1 MKLLNEIKQEIAR
14 REKELHLLVDA
25 ANLIA
30 SLQTGRGRKVKITAR
45 IASILDKT
53 GSPKSSSV
61 KDGRGRPKGSKNK
74 PGAKKTGP
82 KKETNVIA
90 TSAPA
95 APAAPA
101 APKVLKKR
109 GRKPNSAKSNLA
121 KTSKVVKVVK
131 AAKA

>member
-14 REKELHLLVDA
+14 REKEINALVDA

-30 SLQTGRGRKVKITAR
+30 SLQSGRGRKVKITAR

-53 GSPKSSSV
+53 GSSKTSSK

-82 KKETNVIA
+82 KKEITVTTPA
-90 TSAPA
+90 PTPA
-95 APAAPA
+95 AAT
-101 APKVLKKR
+101 KVLKKR
-109 GRKPNSAKSNLA
+109 GRKPNSV
-121 KTSKVVKVVK
+121 KTKNVKAAKVVK
-131 AAKA
+131 AVKG

>member
-14 REKELHLLVDA
+14 REKELNALVDA
-25 ANLIA
+25 ANIIA
-30 SLQTGRGRKVKITAR
+30 TLQTGRGRKVKITAK
-45 IASILDKT
+45 IASILGKA
-53 GSPKSSSV
+53 GSTKSTLA

-82 KKETNVIA
+82 KKETVSLA
-90 TSAPA
+90 TA

-109 GRKPNSAKSNLA
+109 GRKPGSTKAKIA
-121 KTSKVVKVVK
+121 KTAKVVK
-131 AAKA
+131 A

>member
-14 REKELHLLVDA
+14 REKELHLLIDA

-95 APAAPA
+95 APAAP
-101 APKVLKKR
+101 KVLKKR
-109 GRKPNSAKSNLA
+109 GRKPSSAKSKLA
-121 KTSKVVKVVK
+121 QTSKVVKVVK

>member
-95 APAAPA
+95 APS

-109 GRKPNSAKSNLA
+109 GRKPSSAKSKLA

>member
-14 REKELHLLVDA
+14 REKELNSLVDA

-30 SLQTGRGRKVKITAR
+30 TLQTGRGRKVKITAK
-45 IASILDKT
+45 IASILDKSGSTKSTT
-53 GSPKSSSV
+53 GST
-61 KDGRGRPKGSKNK
+61 GRGRPKGSKNK

-82 KKETNVIA
+82 KKETTAA

-95 APAAPA
+95 ALPA

-109 GRKPNSAKSNLA
+109 GRKPGSGKA
-121 KTSKVVKVVK
+121 K
-131 AAKA
+131 AAKLAKA

>member
-14 REKELHLLVDA
+14 REKEINALVDA

-30 SLQTGRGRKVKITAR
+30 SLQSGRGRKVKITAR

-53 GSPKSSSV
+53 GSSKTSSK

-82 KKETNVIA
+82 KKEITV
-90 TSAPA
+90 TTA
-95 APAAPA
+95 APTPAA

-109 GRKPNSAKSNLA
+109 GRKPNSV
-121 KTSKVVKVVK
+121 KTKNVK
-131 AAKA
+131 AAKVVNAVKG

>member
-61 KDGRGRPKGSKNK
+61 KDGGRPKGSKNK

-95 APAAPA
+95 VPA

-109 GRKPNSAKSNLA
+109 GRKPSSAKSKLA

>member
-95 APAAPA
+95 APAAP
-101 APKVLKKR
+101 KVLKKR
-109 GRKPNSAKSNLA
+109 GRKPNSAKSKLA
-121 KTSKVVKVVK
+121 KTTKVVKVVK

>member
-14 REKELHLLVDA
+14 REKELNSLVDA

-30 SLQTGRGRKVKITAR
+30 SLQTGRGRKVKITAK
-45 IASILDKT
+45 IASILDKS
-53 GSPKSSSV
+53 GNPKSSSG

-82 KKETNVIA
+82 KKENNTAVA
-90 TSAPA
+90 SAPVA
-95 APAAPA
+95 SAAPA

-109 GRKPNSAKSNLA
+109 GRKPGS
-121 KTSKVVKVVK
+121 VK
-131 AAKA
+131 AKAVKTAKA

>member
-14 REKELHLLVDA
+14 REKELNSLVDA

-30 SLQTGRGRKVKITAR
+30 SLQTGRGRKVKITAK

-53 GSPKSSSV
+53 GNPKTTTG

-82 KKETNVIA
+82 KKETTTA
-90 TSAPA
+90 AAPAPA
-95 APAAPA
+95 AIPA

-109 GRKPNSAKSNLA
+109 GRKPGSTKAQLA
-121 KTSKVVKVVK
+121 KTTKVVK
-131 AAKA
+131 AVKA

>member
-95 APAAPA
+95 VPA

-109 GRKPNSAKSNLA
+109 GRKPSSAKSKLA

>member
-95 APAAPA
+95 APAAP
-101 APKVLKKR
+101 KVLKKR
-109 GRKPNSAKSNLA
+109 GRKPSSAKSKLA
-121 KTSKVVKVVK
+121 QTSKVVKVVK

>member
-14 REKELHLLVDA
+14 REKELNSLVDA

-30 SLQTGRGRKVKITAR
+30 SLQTGRGRKVKITAK
-45 IASILDKT
+45 IDSILGKS
-53 GSPKSSSV
+53 GSPKTTSG

-82 KKETNVIA
+82 KKEAVVA
-90 TSAPA
+90 PSSAPA
-95 APAAPA
+95 ASA

-109 GRKPNSAKSNLA
+109 GRKPGSVKAKVA
-121 KTSKVVKVVK
+121 KTVK
-131 AAKA
+131 ATKA

>member
-95 APAAPA
+95 APS

-109 GRKPNSAKSNLA
+109 GRKPSSAKSKLA
-121 KTSKVVKVVK
+121 KTSKDVKVVK

>member
-14 REKELHLLVDA
+14 REKELNALVDA

-30 SLQTGRGRKVKITAR
+30 SLQTGRGRKVKITAK
-45 IASILDKT
+45 IASILGKA
-53 GSPKSSSV
+53 GSTKSTSA

-82 KKETNVIA
+82 KKETN
-90 TSAPA
+90 TTPTA
-95 APAAPA
+95 APAATVTSA

-109 GRKPNSAKSNLA
+109 GRKPGSTKAKLA
-121 KTSKVVKVVK
+121 KTTKVVK
-131 AAKA
+131 AVKAIKA

>member
-14 REKELHLLVDA
+14 REKELNSLVDA

-30 SLQTGRGRKVKITAR
+30 SLQTGRGRKVKITAK
-45 IASILDKT
+45 IDSILGKT
-53 GSPKSSSV
+53 GSAKSSSA

-82 KKETNVIA
+82 KKETPVVA
-90 TSAPA
+90 TA
-95 APAAPA
+95 AAPA

-109 GRKPNSAKSNLA
+109 GRKPGSVKAKVS
-121 KTSKVVKVVK
+121 KTVK

>member
-14 REKELHLLVDA
+14 REKELNALVDA
-25 ANLIA
+25 ANIIA
-30 SLQTGRGRKVKITAR
+30 TLQTGRGRKVKITAK
-45 IASILDKT
+45 IASILEKA
-53 GSPKSSSV
+53 GSTKSTSV

-82 KKETNVIA
+82 KKETVALA
-90 TSAPA
+90 TA

-109 GRKPNSAKSNLA
+109 GRKPGSTKAKIA
-121 KTSKVVKVVK
+121 KTAKVVK
-131 AAKA
+131 A

>member
-14 REKELHLLVDA
+14 REKELNALVDA

-30 SLQTGRGRKVKITAR
+30 TLQSGRGRKVKITAR

-53 GSPKSSSV
+53 GSSKPSSG

-82 KKETNVIA
+82 KKETVAAA
-90 TSAPA
+90 TVPA
-95 APAAPA
+95 ASSAPA
-101 APKVLKKR
+101 APKVLKRR
-109 GRKPNSAKSNLA
+109 GRKPGSTKAKIA
-121 KTSKVVKVVK
+121 KTSKVVKAVK
-131 AAKA
+131 A

>member
-14 REKELHLLVDA
+14 REKELNSLVDA

-30 SLQTGRGRKVKITAR
+30 SLQSGRGRKVKITSK
-45 IASILDKT
+45 IASILNKAGT
-53 GSPKSSSV
+53 SKSPSASER
-61 KDGRGRPKGSKNK
+61 RGRPKGSKNK

-82 KKETNVIA
+82 KKETVPA
-90 TSAPA
+90 VSA

-109 GRKPNSAKSNLA
+109 GRKPGS
-121 KTSKVVKVVK
+121 VKAK
-131 AAKA
+131 AAKAVKA